1 MSWLGVEK
9 ISKAYSDYSIRKFII
24 YYLSEVLFWFRPAL
38 VDARVKIYWEKIVIS
53 DAITLTGNLEI
64 AFQPPVNIQYRSGED
79 VFDLRHFVFDT
90 SKGAPLH
97 SWISDVLKKEHHLR
111 RNHIYSRQWIPFG
124 RICKNDPLRGWTL
137 FMGIPTGSVF

>member
-1 MSWLGVEK
+1 M
-9 ISKAYSDYSIRKFII
+9 YCFDSD
-24 YYLSEVLFWFRPAL
+24 LPW
-38 VDARVKIYWEKIVIS
+38 VDARVKMYREKIVIS

-97 SWISDVLKKEHHLR
+97 S
-111 RNHIYSRQWIPFG
+111 
-124 RICKNDPLRGWTL
+124 
-137 FMGIPTGSVF
+137 